1 MMPAADERKGV
12 ARLDVAPMGLVWLK
26 GPQRVD
32 FLELERALSMAARIH
47 KGSNA
52 PLGKTSASAVI
63 CCPTSED
70 DLAAEVSNIRVSAP
84 DASVLAFASGP
95 NLQLARATLRAGAS
109 GIVHSG
115 MPPEQVL
122 RAVSVAIRGEVVLP
136 REPLRQ
142 WMDEQ
147 RPPDLSVLS
156 AHHKEILEL
165 VADGLT
171 NAEIA
176 GRLFLSRSTIKQHL
190 RPAYKALGVRT
201 RNEAAGLLRKSSR
214 TKERR

>member
-1 MMPAADERKGV
+1 MPPVDERKGG
-12 ARLDVAPMGLVWLK
+12 ARLDVAHMGLVWLK

-32 FLELERALSMAARIH
+32 FLGLERALSVAARIH

-52 PLGKTSASAVI
+52 PLGKTSVSAVI
-63 CCPTSED
+63 CCPTSD
-70 DLAAEVSNIRVSAP
+70 DYLAAEVSNIRVLAP
-84 DASVLAFASGP
+84 DASVLVFASAP
-95 NLQLARATLRAGAS
+95 DLQLARATLRAGAS
-109 GIVHSG
+109 GLVHSG

-136 REPLRQ
+136 RELLRL

-156 AHHKEILEL
+156 ARQKEILEL
-165 VADGLT
+165 VVDGLT

-176 GRLFLSRSTIKQHL
+176 GRLFLSESAIKQHL
-190 RPAYKALGVRT
+190 RAAYKALGVRT
-201 RNEAAGLLRKSSR
+201 RNEAAGLLRERSR
-214 TKERR
+214 TKEQR

>member
-1 MMPAADERKGV
+1 M
-12 ARLDVAPMGLVWLK
+12 
-26 GPQRVD
+26 
-32 FLELERALSMAARIH
+32 F
-47 KGSNA
+47 
-52 PLGKTSASAVI
+52 
-63 CCPTSED
+63 
-70 DLAAEVSNIRVSAP
+70 
-84 DASVLAFASGP
+84 
-95 NLQLARATLRAGAS
+95 
-109 GIVHSG
+109 
-115 MPPEQVL
+115 
-122 RAVSVAIRGEVVLP
+122 P

-156 AHHKEILEL
+156 ARQKEILEL

-176 GRLFLSRSTIKQHL
+176 GRLFLSGSTIKQHL